1 MLKRWIPST
10 ALSLALFV
18 VWILLNQSVHPA
30 TLLLAALLAVA
41 VPLLTRSLRPK
52 HATVRRPLVMLKL
65 AGHVLQDLLQSAWDV
80 ARLLLTHRTRDIA
93 SHFVQIP
100 MDMRDPNGL
109 AVLAMIFCLTPGTAW
124 AELSFDRSTLI
135 IHVFDLR
142 DDEAFIALVKS
153 RYERPL
159 MEIFES

>member
-1 MLKRWIPST
+1 MLKRWMPSP

-18 VWILLNQSVHPA
+18 VWILLNQSVQPA
-30 TLLLAALLAVA
+30 TLLLAALLAVV

-52 HATVRRPLVMLKL
+52 QATVRRPLVMLKL
-65 AGHVLQDLLQSAWDV
+65 AGHVMQDLLQSAWDV
-80 ARLLLTHRTRDIA
+80 ARLLLTRRTRDIA
-93 SHFVQIP
+93 SHFVQVP

-124 AELSFDRSTLI
+124 AELSLDRSALI

-142 DDEAFIALVKS
+142 DDQAFIAEVKS

-159 MEIFES
+159 MEIFEA